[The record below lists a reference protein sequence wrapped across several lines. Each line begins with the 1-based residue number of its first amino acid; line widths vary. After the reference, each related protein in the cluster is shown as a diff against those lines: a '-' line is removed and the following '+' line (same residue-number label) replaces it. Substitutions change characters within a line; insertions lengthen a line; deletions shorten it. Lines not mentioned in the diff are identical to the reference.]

1 MAEVPRTILL
11 VVTTG
16 GFTHAAPVL
25 ELGKVLSARGHNIEF
40 ATLDGQESWVS
51 GYEFVTKVHLLGP
64 GPTEEQMGSHYLR
77 MRDWD
82 MSRGVATTMESKFM
96 FDSFW
101 PQTYKRLKAIMEDA
115 SSAKPGMIVADFFAD
130 AVKDVHF
137 EYRVPLAVVWPQMP
151 HLMFP
156 CSYIPGEPGFQIEG
170 TLTSEDASMWLRLRN
185 EWVVI
190 QALPQ
195 IVKLSR
201 FTRAMRRKAGV
212 GYDLPS
218 PTKPDYL
225 VLVNSFYGLE
235 VPKDLPPLCAPVG
248 PILSDEF
255 PPLDDATDR
264 FLAGHGKT
272 VYVALGTHVILTNHD
287 TAKIVNGLLRL
298 LAEGLVD
305 GVIWAVG
312 RSGRRDMDGGQTF
325 QHQSRTLRLGDL
337 MDGRHPDW
345 LFTLFAPQRAIL
357 DSDSVCL
364 YFTHGGGSSANEGVY
379 HGKPMLAMGIF
390 SDQVANMTRLV
401 GAGVAEPLN
410 KFRVTSDE
418 LYTKARTML
427 RDEQGLYARNVLR
440 LRRIAHVA
448 ARRKHHA
455 ADLIEE
461 LMYDAELRFQGDREL
476 RPMHLQT
483 ADMRMPM
490 YKARNWD
497 LMAAGAVVVAT
508 VSGLGITLGRMLWM
522 HRKLVTSS
530 VGSLFSGS

>member
-1 MAEVPRTILL
+1 MAEAPRTILL

-40 ATLDGQESWVS
+40 ATLDGQEGWIS
-51 GYEFVTKVHLLGP
+51 GYEFVSRVHLLGP
-64 GPTEEQMGSHYLR
+64 GPTEEQMDSHYLR

-82 MSRGVATTMESKFM
+82 MSKGIAAAMESKFM

-101 PQTYKRLKAIMEDA
+101 PQTYRGLKAIMEDG
-115 SSAKPGMIVADFFAD
+115 SGAKPSMMVADFFAD
-130 AVKDVHF
+130 AVRDMHF
-137 EYRVPLAVVWPQMP
+137 EYHVPLAVVWPQMP
-151 HLMFP
+151 PLMFP
-156 CSYIPGEPGFQIEG
+156 CPYIPGEPGFQIEG
-170 TLTSEDASMWLRLRN
+170 TLTSEDASMWLRFRN
-185 EWVVI
+185 EWVVVR
-190 QALPQ
+190 ALPH
-195 IVKLSR
+195 ISKLSSL
-201 FTRAMRRKAGV
+201 TRAMRRKAGV
-212 GYDLPS
+212 EHDLPS

-235 VPKDLPPLCAPVG
+235 IPKDLPPLCAPVG
-248 PILSDEF
+248 PVLSDEF
-255 PPLDDATDR
+255 PPLDDATDK

-272 VYVALGTHVILTNHD
+272 VYIALGTHVILTDRD
-287 TAKIVNGLLRL
+287 TAKIVDGLLRL

-312 RSGRRDMDGGQTF
+312 RSGRQDMDGSHAFEHRG
-325 QHQSRTLRLGDL
+325 RTLRLGDL
-337 MDGRHPDW
+337 IDGRHPDW
-345 LFTLFAPQRAIL
+345 LFTLFAPQRAVL

-364 YFTHGGGSSANEGVY
+364 YLTHGGGSSANEGVY

-401 GAGVAEPLN
+401 AAGVAEPLN
-410 KFRVTSDE
+410 KFRFTSDE
-418 LYTKARTML
+418 LYTKARKML

-440 LRRIAHVA
+440 LRRIARVA

-455 ADLIEE
+455 ADLMEE
-461 LMYDAELRFQGDREL
+461 LMYDAELRFRGDGEL

-483 ADMRMPM
+483 ADARMPF

-497 LMAAGAVVVAT
+497 LMAAGAVVVAA
-508 VSGLGITLGRMLWM
+508 VSGLGITLGRALWM
-522 HRKLVTSS
+522 QRKLVKSS
-530 VGSLFSGS
+530 VESLFSAS